1 MTKYLFFIAYGKQDI
16 FNECK
21 YALLRLIAV
30 YDSLQLAPPEV
41 IVYTDTPGEFA
52 LFQDRLTLHLHPI
65 TAEQVRAWRGDI
77 DFVFRPKIEMLL
89 HVTSRYSG
97 KLLYLDCDTY
107 CLQPLDGLFDALT
120 GSGVVMH
127 NCEGSIGALTNV
139 HIKKWRAFLK
149 RQPGMSDALTMDM
162 WNAGTIGFDTAF
174 APLLHE
180 VLSLTD
186 ELHPKF
192 RRHTV
197 EQFAF
202 GYTFQ
207 KHGLRIRSAEAYL
220 FHYWNL
226 KEYRVVLD
234 HFFTKYATASLPLL
248 LEKSVLILP
257 EIIHPDKMA
266 YERISS
272 LKRRFMKWRGKDWK
286 IQPYLRLLDE

>member
-1 MTKYLFFIAYGKQDI
+1 MTKYLFFIAYGRSDI
-16 FNECK
+16 FHECK

-30 YDSLQLAPPEV
+30 YAVQKTPPPEI
-41 IVYTDTPGEFA
+41 IVYTDNPGEFS
-52 LFQDRLTLHLHPI
+52 LFRDRLTIHIHEI
-65 TAEQVRAWRGDI
+65 TAEQVRAWRGEI

-89 HVTSRYSG
+89 DCVGRFSG

-107 CLQPLDGLFDALT
+107 CLQSLDGLFNTLT
-120 GSGVVMH
+120 DTGVVMH
-127 NCEGSIGALTNV
+127 TCEGPIGRLTNI
-139 HIKKWRAFLK
+139 HIRKWRAFLK
-149 RQPGMSDALTMDM
+149 RTRGLSDALRMDM
-162 WNAGTIGFDTAF
+162 WNAGTIGFTPIN

-180 VLSLTD
+180 VLTTTD
-186 ELHPKF
+186 EIHRKF
-192 RRHTV
+192 PRHTV

-207 KHGLRIRSAEAYL
+207 KHDLHITAAAPYL

-226 KEYRVVLD
+226 KEFRVILER
-234 HFFTKYATASLPLL
+234 FFEKYAGASLSLL
-248 LEKSVLILP
+248 LEKSALILP

-286 IQPYLRLLDE
+286 IQPYLGLLED

>member
-1 MTKYLFFIAYGKQDI
+1 MTKYLFFIVYGKRDI
-16 FNECK
+16 FHECK

-30 YDSLQLAPPEV
+30 YDALHIAPPEV
-41 IVYTDTPGEFA
+41 IIYTDTPGEFV
-52 LFQDRLTLHLHPI
+52 LFQDHLTLHIHTI
-65 TAEQVRAWRGDI
+65 TLEQVQAWRGDI

-89 HVTSRYSG
+89 DVTRRYSG

-107 CLQPLDGLFDALT
+107 CLQSVDGLFDMLS
-120 GSGVVMH
+120 GNGVVMH
-127 NCEGSIGALTNV
+127 TCEGSIGSLTNV

-149 RQPGMSDALTMDM
+149 RMPGMVDALTMDM
-162 WNAGTIGFDTAF
+162 WNAGTIGFDTSY
-174 APLLHE
+174 APLLDE
-180 VLSLTD
+180 VLTLTD
-186 ELHPKF
+186 TLHPQF

-207 KHGLRIRSAEAYL
+207 KHGLHIHAAEPYL

-226 KEYRVVLD
+226 KEYRVILER
-234 HFFTKYATASLPLL
+234 FFTQYADAPLPVLL
-248 LEKSVLILP
+248 AKSALILP